1 MTDRD
6 FTQPSEH
13 EERVAEELEERTGEP
28 VHTGPA
34 GSTDRVAGDPGT
46 PSYGAEIEAER
57 SGVSGEDV
65 DEETDDDES
74 APLDSAYQPRTG

>member
-13 EERVAEELEERTGEP
+13 EERVTEELEERTGQP

-34 GSTDRVAGDPGT
+34 GSTDRVSGDPGT

-57 SGVSGEDV
+57 SGVSGEEV
-65 DEETDDDES
+65 VEEREEDDS
-74 APLDSAYQPRTG
+74 ALDSAYQPRTG